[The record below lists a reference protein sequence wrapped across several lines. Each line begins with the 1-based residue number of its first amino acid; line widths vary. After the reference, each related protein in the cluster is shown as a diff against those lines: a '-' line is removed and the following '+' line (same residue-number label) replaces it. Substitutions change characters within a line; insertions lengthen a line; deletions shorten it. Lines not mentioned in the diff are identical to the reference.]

1 MKVQLCGNVFQYD
14 PMFVH
19 QTRVTGFRELARAA
33 AEAVAARPDVPLA
46 LATLVQVD
54 GSSYRQPGARLLVDA
69 DGRVLAGAIS
79 GGCLEGDVAARAAE
93 VCATGRGVRLMY
105 DLRADLEAIWG
116 FGAAC
121 DGIAHLLLEPLL
133 DPSWLAD
140 VEAIRSR
147 RGSGAVLTVLD
158 GHGGGSSCAVLDGDA
173 ATGTWRPI
181 GNQVHWISGSELMEC
196 TRAAQRTGHPLL
208 HDVRDDAAVLFIEPL
223 VARIALHVIGA
234 GRGAEAFVQI
244 AQALDWDVSVID
256 HRPSVLANLDLPA
269 GVTTHVARID
279 DPFNDSESLN
289 GGASFNDSES
299 LNGVVASLPQDGR
312 TAVALLSHI
321 FDVDSA
327 WLAALLPLPVAYI
340 GVLGSRKRAGQLLDA
355 VDAALLERGTALTD
369 RMRHRLHAPIG
380 LDLGGES
387 PASIALSAIA
397 EIEAVI
403 HGRPAGFLRE
413 RQSPIHARTPT
424 PRVFDHESPI
434 VPTEC
439 DVGLDDHRDR
449 E

>member
-1 MKVQLCGNVFQYD
+1 VSLYENPPPF
-14 PMFVH
+14 PH
-19 QTRVTGFRELARAA
+19 SVTGFRELARAA
-33 AEAVAARPDVPLA
+33 AVARAARPDVPLA

-69 DGRVLAGAIS
+69 EGRVLAGAIS

-93 VCATGRGVRLMY
+93 VCATGRGARLMY

-121 DGIAHLLLEPLL
+121 DGIAHLLLEPLP

-140 VEAIRSR
+140 AEAIRTR
-147 RGSGAVLTVLD
+147 RRNGAVLMVLD
-158 GHGGGSSCAVLDGDA
+158 GHGGGSSCAILDGDA

-181 GNQVHWISGSELMEC
+181 GEASRGIAESERLAC
-196 TRAAQRTGHPLL
+196 ARAAQRTGHAML
-208 HDVRDDAAVLFIEPL
+208 HGMRDDAVMLFIEPL
-223 VARIALHVIGA
+223 VAPVALHVIGA
-234 GRGAEAFVQI
+234 GRGADAFVQI
-244 AQALDWDVSVID
+244 ARTLEWEVTVID
-256 HRPSVLANLDLPA
+256 HRPAVLADVAIPD
-269 GVTTHVARID
+269 GVSTHIARFD
-279 DPFNDSESLN
+279 DAASLN
-289 GGASFNDSES
+289 G
-299 LNGVVASLPQDGR
+299 LLASLPHDGR
-312 TAVALLSHI
+312 TAIALLSHI

-327 WLAALLPLPVAYI
+327 WLTALLPLPVAYV

-355 VDAALLERGTALTD
+355 VNAALGERGMSVTD
-369 RMRHRLHAPIG
+369 RMRHRLYAPIG

-413 RQSPIHARTPT
+413 RLSPIHARTPT
-424 PRVFDHESPI
+424 PQVFEHDAPI

-439 DVGLDDHRDR
+439 DAGRDDRRGLDRG
-449 E
+449 

>member
-1 MKVQLCGNVFQYD
+1 M
-14 PMFVH
+14 
-19 QTRVTGFRELARAA
+19 
-33 AEAVAARPDVPLA
+33 PLA

-69 DGRVLAGAIS
+69 EGRVLAGAIS

-121 DGIAHLLLEPLL
+121 DGIAHLLLEPLPN
-133 DPSWLAD
+133 PSWLAD
-140 VEAIRSR
+140 VEAIRTR
-147 RGSGAVLTVLD
+147 RHNGAVLTVLD
-158 GHGGGSSCAVLDGDA
+158 GQGGGSSCAILDGDA
-173 ATGTWRPI
+173 ATGSWRPI
-181 GNQVHWISGSELMEC
+181 VEEPHGIAASELLAG
-196 TRAAQRTGHPLL
+196 TRAAQRTGHPML
-208 HDVRDDAAVLFIEPL
+208 HAVRDHAVRDHAALLFIEPL
-223 VARIALHVIGA
+223 VAPVALHVIGA
-234 GRGAEAFVQI
+234 GRGADAFVQI
-244 AQALDWDVSVID
+244 ARALEWEVTVID
-256 HRPSVLANLDLPA
+256 HRPAVLAELALPE
-269 GVTTHVARID
+269 GVTTHVARFD
-279 DPFNDSESLN
+279 DAESLN
-289 GGASFNDSES
+289 RLLES
-299 LNGVVASLPQDGR
+299 LPHDGR
-312 TAVALLSHI
+312 TAIALLSHI
-321 FDVDSA
+321 FDVDST

-340 GVLGSRKRAGQLLDA
+340 GVLGSRTRAGQLLEA
-355 VDAALLERGTALTD
+355 VNAALSERGISVTD

-413 RQSPIHARTPT
+413 RLSPIHARTPT
-424 PRVFDHESPI
+424 PRVFEHEAPI

-439 DVGLDDHRDR
+439 DARLDDGHDHDLDHGRG
-449 E
+449 

>member
-1 MKVQLCGNVFQYD
+1 MPYFHD
-14 PMFVH
+14 P
-19 QTRVTGFRELARAA
+19 RVTGFRELARAA
-33 AEAVAARPDVPLA
+33 TAAIAARPSVPLA
-46 LATLVQVD
+46 LATLVLVD

-69 DGRVLAGAIS
+69 EGRVLAGAIS

-93 VCATGRGVRLMY
+93 VCAAGRGVRLMY

-121 DGIAHLLLEPLL
+121 DGIAHLLLEPLP

-140 VEAIRSR
+140 AEAIRSR
-147 RGSGAVLTVLD
+147 RANGAVLTVLD
-158 GHGGGSSCAVLDGDA
+158 GHGGGSSCAVLDGE
-173 ATGTWRPI
+173 ATTGRWHPI
-181 GNQVHWISGSELMEC
+181 GDQRHGISEPELLAC
-196 TRAAQRTGHPLL
+196 TRAAQRTGHPML
-208 HDVRDDAAVLFIEPL
+208 HEVRDDAALLFIDPL
-223 VARIALHVIGA
+223 VAPIALHVIGA
-234 GRGAEAFVQI
+234 GRGAAAFVRI
-244 AQALDWDVSVID
+244 ACALEWEVTVTD
-256 HRPSVLANLDLPA
+256 HRPAVLAELDLPD
-269 GVTTHVARID
+269 GVTTHVARAD
-279 DPFNDSESLN
+279 QAHALDALLESL
-289 GGASFNDSES
+289 
-299 LNGVVASLPQDGR
+299 PHDGR
-312 TAVALLSHI
+312 TAIALLSHI
-321 FDVDSA
+321 FEVDSA

-355 VDAALLERGTALTD
+355 VDAALGERGMVITE

-397 EIEAVI
+397 EIEAVM

-424 PRVFDHESPI
+424 PRVFALEGPEPTLS
-434 VPTEC
+434 VPTQC
-439 DVGLDDHRDR
+439 DTALDERP